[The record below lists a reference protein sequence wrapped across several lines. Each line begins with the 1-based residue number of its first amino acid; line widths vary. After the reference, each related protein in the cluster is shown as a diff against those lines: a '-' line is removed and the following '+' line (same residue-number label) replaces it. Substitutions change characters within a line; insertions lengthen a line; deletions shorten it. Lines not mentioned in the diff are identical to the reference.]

1 MSEVKY
7 SEAQLTAMAGDIRN
21 AKGRLTETQAELE
34 SYVSQLAASWET
46 SEAKDAYRA
55 KQLRWDDAHNQLMD
69 IMERIAKVVED
80 GAINMTSTDK
90 MNAARWL

>member
-7 SEAQLTAMAGDIRN
+7 SEAQLIAMAGDIRN

-34 SYVSQLAASWET
+34 SYVNQLAASWET

-90 MNAARWL
+90 MNAARWI